1 MKDFVLSNGRKLI
14 DVAAILSIV
23 VLLIMSIGLMT
34 QNFFFGL
41 AYLVMGVIGFFV
53 MFFMVYLFID
63 IRDSLKTLID
73 QKSSN

>member
-34 QNFFFGL
+34 QNFFFGW

-53 MFFMVYLFID
+53 MFFMVYPFID